1 MKIAVIG
8 SGLSGLVTSKLLL
21 EKNFDV
27 TLISCQ
33 FKDFEKK
40 NNFGTI
46 SKLKNR
52 SFKYEDSSFI
62 HANEIFKKINNIELN
77 NFFLS
82 SVLTDGG
89 LSKFWGA
96 GLEVPDDNYLK
107 NLNYN
112 FDKNKGLKFL
122 NSIFL
127 LDQNKLDL
135 VNDYYKDEIIKNLF
149 SYNKLNIYFSYLKL
163 AFKKNYTGD
172 ELNDQSIF
180 EYKDILSLL
189 LTKKKFNFK
198 NSNFLTN
205 IEKNNKK
212 YNLITKK
219 IIDQKMEK
227 LMDFDKI
234 FICAGTIGSTIL
246 FNNILGLNNFSSKLY
261 HHPMLKLLYFK
272 INNSDISNNFNY
284 PLININIKNSDA
296 SIDKGSIIFLK
307 DVENKIFGLNNSNKI
322 FNYFKKYF
330 LAGNLF
336 LPSELITTQINFLN
350 KKIVIES
357 KLSSNFSEYKKKTK
371 KKLNTFFREMN
382 YLPLPFQN
390 MQLMEIGSDSHY
402 TSTLYNM
409 NIFFNDKYELKEFP
423 NVYFMDGSIIPPN
436 LNFPTAFT
444 LMNIDQTLDRIF
456 NI

>member
-8 SGLSGLVTSKLLL
+8 SGLSGLVTSKILL

-27 TLISCQ
+27 TMISCQ

-40 NNFGTI
+40 DNFGAI

-62 HANEIFKKINNIELN
+62 NSNKIFKKINNIELI

-89 LSKFWGA
+89 LSNFWGA

-112 FDKNKGLKFL
+112 FNKNKGLKFL

-127 LDQNKLDL
+127 MDQNKLDL
-135 VNDYYKDEIIKNLF
+135 ISDYYNDKIIKNLF
-149 SYNKLNIYFSYLKL
+149 SYNKLNIYFSELKL

-172 ELNDQSIF
+172 KLNDESIF
-180 EYKDILSLL
+180 EYNDILNLL
-189 LTKKKFNFK
+189 HANKKFNLK
-198 NSNFLTN
+198 NLNFLTN

-212 YNLITKK
+212 YNLITKR
-219 IIDQKMEK
+219 IIDQQMEK
-227 LMDFDKI
+227 LLDFDKI

-246 FNNILGLNNFSSKLY
+246 FNNILGLDNFSSKLH
-261 HHPMLKLLYFK
+261 HHPMLKLAYFK
-272 INNSDISNNFNY
+272 INNSNISNNFNY
-284 PLININIKNSDA
+284 PLLNINIKNSDER
-296 SIDKGSIIFLK
+296 IDKGSFIFLK
-307 DVENKIFGLNNSNKI
+307 NILNKIFGLKNSNKI
-322 FNYFKKYF
+322 FHNLKKYF
-330 LAGNLF
+330 VAGNLF
-336 LPSELITTQINFLN
+336 LPSDLITTQITFLN
-350 KKIVIES
+350 KKIVIDS
-357 KLSSNFSEYKKKTK
+357 KLSPNFFEYKKRTK
-371 KKLNTFFREMN
+371 KKLNTFFGQMN

-390 MQLMEIGSDSHY
+390 MQLMEVGSDSHY

-409 NIFFNDKYELKEFP
+409 SNFFNDKYELKDPKCIFYGWV
-423 NVYFMDGSIIPPN
+423 NY
-436 LNFPTAFT
+436 PTKFKFS
-444 LMNIDQTLDRIF
+444 NSVHIDEY
-456 NI
+456 

>member
-8 SGLSGLVTSKLLL
+8 SGLSGLVTSKILL

-27 TLISCQ
+27 TMISCQ

-40 NNFGTI
+40 DNFGAI

-62 HANEIFKKINNIELN
+62 HSNKIFKKINNIELN

-89 LSKFWGA
+89 LSNFWGA

-112 FDKNKGLKFL
+112 FNKNKGLKFL

-127 LDQNKLDL
+127 MDQNKLDL
-135 VNDYYKDEIIKNLF
+135 ISDYYNDKIIKNLF
-149 SYNKLNIYFSYLKL
+149 SYNKLNIYFSELKL

-172 ELNDQSIF
+172 KLNDESIF
-180 EYKDILSLL
+180 EYNDILNLL
-189 LTKKKFNFK
+189 HANKKFNLK
-198 NSNFLTN
+198 NLNFLTN

-212 YNLITKK
+212 YNLITKR
-219 IIDQKMEK
+219 IIDQQMEK
-227 LMDFDKI
+227 LLDFDKI

-246 FNNILGLNNFSSKLY
+246 FNNILGLDNFSSKLH
-261 HHPMLKLLYFK
+261 HHPMLKLAYFK
-272 INNSDISNNFNY
+272 INNSNISNNFNY
-284 PLININIKNSDA
+284 PLLNINIKNSDER
-296 SIDKGSIIFLK
+296 IDKGSIIFLK
-307 DVENKIFGLNNSNKI
+307 DIENKIFGLKNSNKI
-322 FNYFKKYF
+322 FNYFKKF
-330 LAGNLF
+330 LLAGNLF

-357 KLSSNFSEYKKKTK
+357 KLSSNFTEYKKKTK

-382 YLPLPFQN
+382 YLPLPWQN

-409 NIFFNDKYELKEFP
+409 SNFFNDKYELKEFP

-456 NI
+456 NT